1 MAWEYILSERIGP
14 VAKVTLNRPEAHNA
28 QNTFLLREL
37 DEALREADAD
47 PEVNVIILAGA
58 GRSFSAGHD
67 LKLAVMDPD
76 YAERRKTAEGRFDLE
91 IELFYDKCLAIR
103 NLKKPTIA
111 QVQGNCIAAGLM
123 VAAMCDLIVAGD
135 DAKFSDPVVHRLAV
149 SGVEVL
155 VHPWEVGVRKAKEML
170 FTGDPIDAH
179 EAHRLGLVNRVVPRA
194 DLEEQ
199 TLALAQKIAAGPP
212 VAIQMMKRSLNHT
225 LDAMGQREA
234 LEYHF
239 MLHQLSHSTAEA
251 GNVMAQRQQAGDLK
265 TFLAQQKGA

>member
-1 MAWEYILSERIGP
+1 MAWDYILSERFDS
-14 VAKVTLNRPEAHNA
+14 VARVTLNRPEAHNA
-28 QNTFLLREL
+28 QNTHLLREL

-47 PEVNVIILAGA
+47 PSVHVIILAGA

-76 YAERRKTAEGRFDLE
+76 YAERRKTVEGRFDLE
-91 IELFYDKCLAIR
+91 LDLFYDKCLAIR

-123 VAAMCDLIVAGD
+123 VAAMCDLIVAAD

-155 VHPWEVGVRKAKEML
+155 IHPWEVGVRKAKEML
-170 FTGDPIDAH
+170 FTGEAIDAH

-194 DLEEQ
+194 ELEEQ
-199 TLALAQKIAAGPP
+199 TMALAQKIASGPP
-212 VAIQMMKRSLNHT
+212 VAIQMMTRSLNHT

-239 MLHQLSHSTAEA
+239 VLHQLSHSTAEA
-251 GNVMAQRQQAGDLK
+251 GAVMAQRQQVGDLK
-265 TFLAQQKGA
+265 TFLAGRTG

>member
-1 MAWEYILSERIGP
+1 MAWEYILAERIGP

-28 QNTFLLREL
+28 QNTQLLREL
-37 DEALREADAD
+37 DEALKEADAD
-47 PEVNVIILAGA
+47 PSVNAIILAGA

-91 IELFYDKCLAIR
+91 LDLFYDKCLAIR

-123 VAAMCDLIVAGD
+123 VAAMCDLIVASD

-155 VHPWEVGVRKAKEML
+155 IHPWEVGARKAKEML
-170 FTGDPIDAH
+170 FTGEPIDAH

-194 DLEEQ
+194 ELEEQ

-212 VAIQMMKRSLNHT
+212 VAVQFMKRSINHT

-239 MLHQLSHSTAEA
+239 TLHQLSHATAEA
-251 GNVMAQRQQAGDLK
+251 GGVMAARQQAGDLK
-265 TFLAQQKGA
+265 TFLSTRTS